1 MNIYSPLDCVP
12 ANVQEA
18 DAASAA
24 NWAEMVKED
33 QVKLIRAW
41 QQSPER
47 ERDRERECRCVY
59 TTCYMCQVRGTC
71 LTAHLWSFSG

>member
-41 QQSPER
+41 QQSPEW
-47 ERDRERECRCVY
+47 ERERERERV
-59 TTCYMCQVRGTC
+59 QVC
-71 LTAHLWSFSG
+71 IHDVLHVSG